1 MNAATSCG
9 PLSDINIDHNQG
21 MQNKWDF
28 LQPLVDQES
37 FSQKCLS
44 NCVLSRRIRGG
55 PSWTAWLTQNN
66 WLLNLM
72 LQTDEYQQ
80 NLPPGNCVQFFSNDP
95 SVFVTHP
102 ILCQILSRRSNFAS
116 SVLRKH
122 IFQLLGKWNAPPR
135 HLVSHH
141 YHLSLC

>member
-80 NLPPGNCVQFFSNDP
+80 NLPPGMIPLFLWHIQSSARFCRADL
-95 SVFVTHP
+95 TLHP
-102 ILCQILSRRSNFAS
+102 VSFAS
-116 SVLRKH
+116 TYFSCSGSEMLPPDIWSVITIISPFARY
-122 IFQLLGKWNAPPR
+122 W
-135 HLVSHH
+135 VT
-141 YHLSLC
+141 